1 MICCWFVVGL
11 MEEELV
17 EEGRACI
24 LVFGERKGQSIV
36 KEFWGKKMY
45 SIVKEKAKH

>member
-1 MICCWFVVGL
+1 MICCWFAVGL
-11 MEEELV
+11 MEEELVEEELV

-36 KEFWGKKMY
+36 KEFW
-45 SIVKEKAKH
+45 